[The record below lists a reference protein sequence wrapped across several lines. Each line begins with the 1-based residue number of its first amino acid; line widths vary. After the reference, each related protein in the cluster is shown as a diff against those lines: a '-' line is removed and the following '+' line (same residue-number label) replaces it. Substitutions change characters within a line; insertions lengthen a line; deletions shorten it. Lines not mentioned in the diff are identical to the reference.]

1 MLSSLNKDIII
12 TFKETAPD
20 DSMVYT
26 KRNFLK
32 KIATLFDP
40 IGFLAPFT
48 IRAKMLLQDM
58 WTKGLDWD
66 DELTEPLFNSARAWF
81 GELSELKHIRI
92 PRCLWKNG
100 MVADTMSLHTFV
112 DASESAYGAVVYA
125 RCQYEDGSVSTNIV
139 AAKTRVSPN
148 IAASIPRLELMGAVV
163 GVRLTTRIAEVLG
176 IQMTKSTFWCD
187 SVNVLWWVRG
197 RSRNFKPFVA
207 HRVGEIQT
215 QTDPNQWRYV
225 PTKVNPA
232 DMLSRGMP
240 ANDLAKCNSWWRGP
254 AFLSQTEDMWP
265 RNKIFEQPVGNNEIR
280 RSSRVESRT
289 QEPKVGDKTY
299 HVGTFVAVDEGVASL
314 LAPHKYSSGL
324 KLKRIQAWINRFVGN
339 CQRKGT
345 GRISRELTVD
355 ELQQAE
361 IQLIKQTH
369 DVRYPVILP
378 RKCWLTKLII
388 KDAHEKGNHAFG
400 TNQTLATL
408 SARYWIISARE
419 AIREWERECA
429 ECRRRKARA
438 AQQIMAPLPLARLQ
452 TSLKAFTRTAVDFGG
467 PFITIQGRGKRREKR
482 YLCLFTC
489 LATRAVHL
497 EIAFGLDTDSFLNAF
512 YRMTSRRG
520 LPEEM
525 FSDNGTNFKGADRE
539 LKTLLSE
546 LDETKINVSVANKG
560 VVAF

>member
-1 MLSSLNKDIII
+1 
-12 TFKETAPD
+12 
-20 DSMVYT
+20 
-26 KRNFLK
+26 
-32 KIATLFDP
+32 
-40 IGFLAPFT
+40 
-48 IRAKMLLQDM
+48 
-58 WTKGLDWD
+58 
-66 DELTEPLFNSARAWF
+66 
-81 GELSELKHIRI
+81 
-92 PRCLWKNG
+92 

-148 IAASIPRLELMGAVV
+148 ITASIPRLELMGAVV
-163 GVRLTTRIAEVLG
+163 GVRLNTRIAEVLG

-265 RNKIFEQPVGNNEIR
+265 RNKIFDQAVGNNEIR

-299 HVGTFVAVDEGVASL
+299 HVGTFVAVDEGVESP
-314 LAPHKYSSGL
+314 LAPHKYSSWL

-345 GRISRELTVD
+345 GRISRESTVD
-355 ELQQAE
+355 EL
-361 IQLIKQTH
+361 L
-369 DVRYPVILP
+369 
-378 RKCWLTKLII
+378 
-388 KDAHEKGNHAFG
+388 
-400 TNQTLATL
+400 
-408 SARYWIISARE
+408 
-419 AIREWERECA
+419 
-429 ECRRRKARA
+429 
-438 AQQIMAPLPLARLQ
+438 
-452 TSLKAFTRTAVDFGG
+452 
-467 PFITIQGRGKRREKR
+467 
-482 YLCLFTC
+482 
-489 LATRAVHL
+489 
-497 EIAFGLDTDSFLNAF
+497 
-512 YRMTSRRG
+512 
-520 LPEEM
+520 
-525 FSDNGTNFKGADRE
+525 
-539 LKTLLSE
+539 
-546 LDETKINVSVANKG
+546 
-560 VVAF
+560 